1 MAAGLFVER
10 IAIDEIDEDEFTD
23 EAIRSMKAQD
33 TGHWQFLRGFLDD
46 PHNTLDALL
55 QE

>member
-10 IAIDEIDEDEFTD
+10 IAIDETDEDTFTD
-23 EAIRSMKAQD
+23 EATRSLKAQD
-33 TGHWQFLRGFLDD
+33 TGHRQLLRSFLDD